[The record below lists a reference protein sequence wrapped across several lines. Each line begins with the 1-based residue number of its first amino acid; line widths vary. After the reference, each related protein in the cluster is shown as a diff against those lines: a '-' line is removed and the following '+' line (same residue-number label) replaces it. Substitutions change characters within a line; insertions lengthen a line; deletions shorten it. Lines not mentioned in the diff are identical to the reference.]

1 MTNFDKIRL
10 AGQNGINYSFDE
22 LRIGETFA
30 DVTPRVPEPTAFALA
45 GGALAF
51 LGSLRCR
58 RYR

>member
-30 DVTPRVPEPTAFALA
+30 DVTPTAPEPSSLVLA
-45 GGALAF
+45 GGGLAF